1 MKTYK
6 EYIKKIFVNHSSK
19 WLVLAI
25 DIALVLI
32 TFTVSYFIRFNFEPS
47 FKGSILLAQLPIIAV
62 ISTISF
68 LIIGSHKG
76 IIRHTGLKDANNI
89 VIGVNIIATLLI
101 LIVLIGRRVSINQ
114 TFNIP
119 LSIIYIHYLLNIV
132 ILVSSRFVFKE
143 LYKYFIS
150 DLKLTTNVLIY
161 GAGNSGLITSRA
173 IKDDIYNKYKIVGFV
188 DDNHTKSGKNI
199 DMVKVYKP
207 KDIDEEFIE
216 RHNIKEIIVSIQKI
230 KPSELREIVNS
241 LLSKSIKVKIVP
253 PVDKWING
261 DLQVAQIKQVRIE
274 DLLGRQAIKIKNPI
288 IKEEIE
294 GKVILITGA
303 AGSIGSEIAR
313 QIASYNCKLLIL
325 LDQAES
331 PLYDLQQEFK
341 KSKELNYKV
350 VIGDVR
356 SKTEMSDVFEEFQ
369 PSLVYHAAAYKHV
382 PLMENNPCQAI
393 KVNVLG
399 TKNIT
404 ELSIKHNVEK
414 FVMVS
419 TDKAV
424 NPTNVMGATKRLAE
438 LYINCLNGKSS
449 TKFIT
454 TRFGN
459 VLGSNGSVIPLFKRQ
474 IEAGDALTVT
484 HKDITRYFMT
494 IPEACQL
501 VLEAGA
507 MGEGGEIFVFDM
519 GESIKIFDLAKNMI
533 KLSGLEYPN
542 DIDIKIVGLRP
553 GEKIYEEL
561 LGDGEKTTKTH
572 HDKIMIAKV
581 KDMDCSIIKPKII
594 DICSKIDKVSKI
606 ELVRKVKEIIPEYI
620 SNNSEYEV
628 LDKVTLNK

>member
-1 MKTYK
+1 MKTFK
-6 EYIKKIFVNHSSK
+6 QNIRKIFANHSSK

-25 DIALVLI
+25 DIIIVLI
-32 TFTVSYFIRFNFEPS
+32 TFTISYFIRFNFEPD
-47 FKGSILLAQLPIIAV
+47 FKGSLLLMQLPIIAV

-101 LIVLIGRRVSINQ
+101 LIILIGRKFEISE

-132 ILVSSRFVFKE
+132 ILVSSRFIFKE
-143 LYKYFIS
+143 LYKYFVF
-150 DLKLTTNVLIY
+150 DLKVTTNVLIY

-173 IKDDIYNKYKIVGFV
+173 IKDDIYNKYKIIGFV

-207 KDIDEEFIE
+207 IEIDEEFIE

-241 LLSKSIKVKIVP
+241 LLSKSVKVKIVP

-274 DLLGRQAIKIKNPI
+274 DLLGRQAIKIINPI
-288 IKEEIE
+288 VKEEIE

-313 QIASYNCKLLIL
+313 QIATYSCRQLVL

-341 KSKELNYKV
+341 KKENLNYKV
-350 VIGDVR
+350 IIGDVR
-356 SKTEMSDVFEEFQ
+356 CETEMNEVFEKYQ

-382 PLMENNPCQAI
+382 PLMENNPSQAI

-399 TKNIT
+399 TKNVT
-404 ELSIKHNVEK
+404 ELSIKYNVKK
-414 FVMVS
+414 FVMIS

-438 LYINCLNGKSS
+438 LYINCLNGRSK

-474 IEAGDALTVT
+474 IEDGEALTVT

-501 VLEAGA
+501 VLEAGT

-533 KLSGLEYPN
+533 RLSGLEYPD

-561 LGDGEKTTKTH
+561 LGDGENTTKTH
-572 HDKIMIAKV
+572 HNKIMIAKV
-581 KDMDCSIIKPKII
+581 KNIDCSMIKPKII

-606 ELVRKVKEIIPEYI
+606 ELVSKVKEIIPEYI

-628 LDKVTLNK
+628 LDKVILNK